1 MTYAE
6 NWTLVCKLH
15 RHFQA
20 LEKDK
25 PSTETAKENKEHWWP
40 SKAQEL
46 KPDPLSSF
54 SLPSTILNPLSTP
67 IKGSCQFLQ
76 EGKSRWQSMSLIEEI
91 KRIVS
96 AEGGSDREKVRQLR
110 QLLGLQEE

>member
-6 NWTLVCKLH
+6 NWALVCKLYK
-15 RHFQA
+15 HFQA
-20 LEKDK
+20 LEKEK
-25 PSTETAKENKEHWWP
+25 PPMESAKESKEHWWP
-40 SKAQEL
+40 SKAPEL
-46 KPDPLSSF
+46 KPDPVSSF
-54 SLPSTILNPLSTP
+54 SMASNILNPLSTP

-96 AEGGSDREKVRQLR
+96 G
-110 QLLGLQEE
+110 